1 MNKGRRYD
9 TKGKLNK
16 KKVAAVIITF
26 AAIIMFILGLGK
38 LLSTKPKE
46 DEKIIP
52 IDYYSIYTNSKWG
65 VINSKGET
73 ILLIQK

>member
-26 AAIIMFILGLGK
+26 AAIIMFILGLVN
-38 LLSTKPKE
+38 
-46 DEKIIP
+46 
-52 IDYYSIYTNSKWG
+52 Y
-65 VINSKGET
+65 
-73 ILLIQK
+73 